1 MIVNIRSRMTKRY
14 VNVVRDLDL
23 TSGLA
28 SRGIHFEAA
37 GLADDMVDTFI
48 LISVTV

>member
-1 MIVNIRSRMTKRY
+1 MVVDIRFRMMRGYFNIVQ
-14 VNVVRDLDL
+14 DLNL

-37 GLADDMVDTFI
+37 GLGDDMVDTFI
-48 LISVTV
+48 LVSVTV